1 VTGDRDDTAWVG
13 DLLSAHAER
22 HEPDVQALLARVL
35 AGMDAGPGPGT
46 GRAGSRRRRAAR
58 PRPATRPLGT
68 RPRLLPA
75 ALSVATIVALVTA
88 GALLPGAWRPADG
101 GRRTVQ
107 VGAPSGTSQ
116 PVATGPATGL
126 ATTATR
132 TPSGV
137 IGTPGSTSAPA
148 AGTGSPA
155 GPPAGGSSGLPAG
168 LPAGLRWTGE
178 GPVMG
183 PKPDASHQIT
193 GLKDPTVVRHGG
205 RWHVFA
211 TTTSAAG
218 FGLVYLSFTDWS
230 AAGSATPYYLDRTAI
245 GGGYRAAPQVFWFA
259 PQKLWYLVHQNG
271 NAAYSTNP
279 DIGNPAGWSAPRT
292 FFGGTPAI
300 VDRNKG
306 PGGYWV
312 DQWVICDDDSCYLFS
327 SDENGH
333 LYRSRTARAQFPQGM
348 SQPVVALQERNKNDL
363 FEGSNVYRIA
373 GTGQYLLLVEA
384 MGPGGRYFRSW
395 TSASL
400 TGPWTPLADTPDR
413 PFAGASNVT
422 LTGGP
427 WTRDI
432 GHGELLRAGEDQTL
446 TIDPCGLRY
455 LYSATPTGAA
465 GPFNELP
472 WRLGL
477 LTQQTPCPLPPP

>member
-35 AGMDAGPGPGT
+35 AGMDTAPGAGT

-58 PRPATRPLGT
+58 SGPAPRPAAA
-68 RPRLLPA
+68 RPRLLPVGLA
-75 ALSVATIVALVTA
+75 VATIVALVTA
-88 GALLPGAWRPADG
+88 GAMLPGAWRPADG

-107 VGAPSGTSQ
+107 VGVPPGTSG
-116 PVATGPATGL
+116 PAATGPATGP
-126 ATTATR
+126 ASTATR

-148 AGTGSPA
+148 TGTGTAAARPA
-155 GPPAGGSSGLPAG
+155 GSAVGLPAE
-168 LPAGLRWTGE
+168 LRWTGG
-178 GPVMG
+178 GPVVG
-183 PKPDASHQIT
+183 PKPDASHRIT

-230 AAGSATPYYLDRTAI
+230 AAGSATPYYLDRSAI

-259 PQKLWYLVHQNG
+259 PQKLWYLVYQNG

-279 DIGNPAGWSAPRT
+279 DIGNPGGWSAPRT

-300 VDRNKG
+300 IDRNKG
-306 PGGYWV
+306 ADGYWV
-312 DQWVICDDDSCYLFS
+312 DQWVICDDGSCYLFS

-333 LYRSRTARAQFPQGM
+333 LYRSRTSRAQFPQGM
-348 SQPVVALQERNKNDL
+348 SQPVIALQEPDKNDL

-373 GTGQYLLLVEA
+373 GTGRYLLLVDA
-384 MGPGGRYFRSW
+384 TPGGRHYFRSW

-400 TGPWTPLADTPDR
+400 TGPWTPLAGTPDR
-413 PFAGASNVT
+413 PFAGTANVT
-422 LTGGP
+422 LTGGA
-427 WTRDI
+427 WTQDV

-446 TIDPCGLRY
+446 TIDPCGLRF
-455 LYSATPTGAA
+455 LYSATPTGVT

-477 LTQQTPCPLPPP
+477 LTQQAPCTP